1 MPKVITLKEIK
12 PILKNI
18 DVINLMQQA
27 FIQYSNGNAV
37 IPPVGELIF
46 NNPPGDVHIKYGYI
60 KREDFYVIKIASGF
74 YENYKLDLPSGQG
87 MMLLFSQK
95 TGKLESILLDEGYLT
110 NIRTA
115 AAGALA
121 VKHFSPSK
129 IQSIGI
135 IGSGIQARLQLE
147 YIQKNNP
154 CKKVFIWGRN
164 KNRIK
169 EFYLEIKNH
178 FDVEISSSPS
188 DLAKKSNVIITTT
201 ASESPLLK
209 SDDIKSGTLIV
220 AIGSDTENKQELDS
234 EILRNADLVIGD
246 SISQSKS
253 RGEIFKALS
262 EGMINEKKIV
272 ELGTAIQNS
281 NLNRSNNQTIV
292 VDLTGVAVQD
302 IAIASKVYLKFLR

>member
-1 MPKVITLKEIK
+1 MPKLITLNEIK

-18 DVINLMQQA
+18 DIINLMQEA
-27 FIQYSNGNAV
+27 FIQYSNGNTV
-37 IPPVGELIF
+37 IPPVGELVF
-46 NNPPGDVHIKYGYI
+46 NDPPGDVHIKYGYI

-74 YENYKLDLPSGQG
+74 YENYKLDIPSGQG

-129 IQSIGI
+129 THSIGI
-135 IGSGIQARLQLE
+135 VGSGIQARLQLE

-169 EFYLEIKNH
+169 KFYLEIKNH
-178 FDVEISSSPS
+178 FDVEISPSPAS
-188 DLAKKSNVIITTT
+188 LARKSNVIITTT
-201 ASESPLLK
+201 ASENPLLK
-209 SDDIKSGTLIV
+209 SEDIKSGTLIV
-220 AIGSDTENKQELDS
+220 AVGSDTVNKQELDS
-234 EILRNADLVIGD
+234 EILRNADFVIGD
-246 SISQSKS
+246 SISQCKS
-253 RGEIFKALS
+253 RGEIFKALTQDV
-262 EGMINEKKIV
+262 INEKKII
-272 ELGTAIQNS
+272 ELGSAIQNS
-281 NLNRSNNQTIV
+281 TLNRNNNQTIV

-302 IAIASKVYLKFLR
+302 IAIASKVYYNYLK

>member
-1 MPKVITLKEIK
+1 MPKLITLNEIK

-18 DVINLMQQA
+18 DVINLMQEA
-27 FIQYSNGNAV
+27 FIQYSNGNTV
-37 IPPVGELIF
+37 IPPVGELVF
-46 NNPPGDVHIKYGYI
+46 NDPPGDVHIKYGYI

-74 YENYKLDLPSGQG
+74 YENYKLDIPSGQG

-129 IQSIGI
+129 THSIGI
-135 IGSGIQARLQLE
+135 VGSGIQARLQLE

-169 EFYLEIKNH
+169 KFYLEIKNH
-178 FDVEISSSPS
+178 FDVEIR
-188 DLAKKSNVIITTT
+188 KHHV
-201 ASESPLLK
+201 
-209 SDDIKSGTLIV
+209 
-220 AIGSDTENKQELDS
+220 
-234 EILRNADLVIGD
+234 
-246 SISQSKS
+246 
-253 RGEIFKALS
+253 
-262 EGMINEKKIV
+262 
-272 ELGTAIQNS
+272 NS
-281 NLNRSNNQTIV
+281 NPLNFCWGEGEFYFCGFYKLIYKRAVHNISMTVPV
-292 VDLTGVAVQD
+292 VVLN
-302 IAIASKVYLKFLR
+302 